1 MELNTSLEP
10 WDPHAGI
17 LSSFL
22 LCFSYSAD
30 LPWISLSSCME
41 ILILPFSVPEFV
53 CYWLVTCRNQ
63 LAIFWISVK
72 WITWRN
78 RQKCEGRKF
87 SQMPFQTHWNVQLWR
102 LTIINLSVDVWQWQL
117 QQGANGKVETRL
129 KTNAAALISRHFLN
143 SAIPYLSI
151 CSRKMIPYVYIK
163 VFKKK
168 DSLFLLCF
176 LP

>member
-1 MELNTSLEP
+1 MLAYWAHFCFVSLILQTSLGLVSVRV
-10 WDPHAGI
+10 WKYWFSHFQ
-17 LSSFL
+17 FL
-22 LCFSYSAD
+22 NLYVID
-30 LPWISLSSCME
+30 
-41 ILILPFSVPEFV
+41 
-53 CYWLVTCRNQ
+53 LVTCRNQ